1 MYCQHREKEGKDRLQ
16 ETEKTMEEKTEQETV
31 QETTCSGH
39 EHEHD
44 KPRYGRQNKS
54 KSIYITKIAIVV
66 FTLILQILFWV
77 FLYGI
82 AKNYMFYWKTLA
94 ILISATVVLYIVNK
108 PENPAY
114 KLTWILLMMV
124 TPILGGVLYI
134 AIAGNRTR
142 MKFIRDAQKNHLD
155 TFQYM
160 PSDKSRQ
167 REIRKL
173 SQSASVQSTY
183 ISKTAGYPV
192 YKNTAV
198 RYFPLGEDNFAKLVE
213 ELNNAN
219 HFIFMEYFIIKQGE
233 MWDTI
238 LEIMERKAKEGVDVR
253 LIYDDFGCSM
263 WIPSRFIKDMKEKG
277 IKVAAF
283 NPIGPVFNLRQ
294 NNRDHRKITV
304 IDGYVGFTGGINLA
318 DEYIN
323 KKSRFGH
330 WKDTGIMLKG
340 EAVWNLTLMFLQTW
354 LMLTGEK
361 DDYSSYS
368 PEKYQDMA
376 FFSDGYIQ
384 PYGDTPVDNE
394 IVGENIYLNMI
405 NKAKHYVY
413 ITTPYL
419 IIDNEMVTALTLA
432 AKSGI
437 DVRIITPGIPDKK
450 LVFRLS
456 RSYYLPLLRAGVRIY
471 EFTPGFLH
479 AKCYVSDDH
488 VAVVG
493 SINMDYRSLFLHFEC
508 GTLLYRNSQILALRD
523 DALNTLRKCREVQL
537 SDCRTTLLDTLLDS
551 VLRLL
556 SPLM

>member
-1 MYCQHREKEGKDRLQ
+1 
-16 ETEKTMEEKTEQETV
+16 
-31 QETTCSGH
+31 
-39 EHEHD
+39 
-44 KPRYGRQNKS
+44 
-54 KSIYITKIAIVV
+54 
-66 FTLILQILFWV
+66 
-77 FLYGI
+77 
-82 AKNYMFYWKTLA
+82 
-94 ILISATVVLYIVNK
+94 
-108 PENPAY
+108 
-114 KLTWILLMMV
+114 
-124 TPILGGVLYI
+124 
-134 AIAGNRTR
+134 
-142 MKFIRDAQKNHLD
+142 
-155 TFQYM
+155 
-160 PSDKSRQ
+160 
-167 REIRKL
+167 
-173 SQSASVQSTY
+173 
-183 ISKTAGYPV
+183 
-192 YKNTAV
+192 
-198 RYFPLGEDNFAKLVE
+198 
-213 ELNNAN
+213 
-219 HFIFMEYFIIKQGE
+219 

-263 WIPSRFIKDMKEKG
+263 WIPFRFIKDMREKG

-283 NPIGPVFNLRQ
+283 NPIGSFFNLRQ

-368 PEKYQDMA
+368 PEKHQEIA

-450 LVFRLS
+450 LVYLVTQ
-456 RSYYLPLLRAGVRIY
+456 SYYYQLIEAGVKIY
-471 EFTPGFLH
+471 QYTPGFIH
-479 AKCYVSDDH
+479 AKTVVVDDK
-488 VAVVG
+488 VATVG
-493 SINMDYRSLFLHFEC
+493 TINFDYRSLYLHFEC
-508 GTLLYRNSQILALRD
+508 GVWMFNSSVIYEIKEDYMLTLAKCD
-523 DALNTLRKCREVQL
+523 EVTLEEIRKTSKTKMFGQSL
-537 SDCRTTLLDTLLDS
+537 
-551 VLRLL
+551 LRLVA
-556 SPLM
+556 PLM

>member
-1 MYCQHREKEGKDRLQ
+1 
-16 ETEKTMEEKTEQETV
+16 MEEKTEQETV

-167 REIRKL
+167 EIRKL
-173 SQSASVQSTY
+173 SQRASVQSTY

-419 IIDNEMVTALTLA
+419 IIDNEVVTALILA
-432 AKSGI
+432 AKRGV

-450 LVFRLS
+450 MIFLVTQ
-456 RSYYLPLLRAGVRIY
+456 SYYPQLVEGGVQIFQYR
-471 EFTPGFLH
+471 PGFVH
-479 AKCYVSDDH
+479 AKCAVCDDKI
-488 VAVVG
+488 ATVG
-493 SINMDYRSLFLHFEC
+493 TINLDYRSLYLHFEN
-508 GTLLYRNSQILALRD
+508 GLFLYNNDTVMDIKKD
-523 DALNTLRKCREVQL
+523 I
-537 SDCRTTLLDTLLDS
+537 LDTLEDCNRIMPEMCKKNMFFLLLQGI
-551 VLRLL
+551 LRIFAPLL
-556 SPLM
+556 

>member
-192 YKNTAV
+192 YKNTVV

-253 LIYDDFGCSM
+253 LM
-263 WIPSRFIKDMKEKG
+263 IPER
-277 IKVAAF
+277 
-283 NPIGPVFNLRQ
+283 
-294 NNRDHRKITV
+294 
-304 IDGYVGFTGGINLA
+304 A
-318 DEYIN
+318 DT
-323 KKSRFGH
+323 K
-330 WKDTGIMLKG
+330 L
-340 EAVWNLTLMFLQTW
+340 LTW
-354 LMLTGEK
+354 
-361 DDYSSYS
+361 
-368 PEKYQDMA
+368 A
-376 FFSDGYIQ
+376 
-384 PYGDTPVDNE
+384 
-394 IVGENIYLNMI
+394 
-405 NKAKHYVY
+405 
-413 ITTPYL
+413 
-419 IIDNEMVTALTLA
+419 
-432 AKSGI
+432 
-437 DVRIITPGIPDKK
+437 
-450 LVFRLS
+450 S
-456 RSYYLPLLRAGVRIY
+456 RSYLMDVMKAGVRVY
-471 EFTPGFLH
+471 LYQDTFLH
-479 AKCYVSDDH
+479 AKTWVSDDSLSSC
-488 VAVVG
+488 G
-493 SINMDYRSLFLHFEC
+493 STNMDFRSLEHNFEVNAFIFDRKMALVMKRIFLEDQ
-508 GTLLYRNSQILALRD
+508 N
-523 DALNTLRKCREVQL
+523 KCR
-537 SDCRTTLLDTLLDS
+537 LLNLHSWEERSKWRHLGES
-551 VLRLL
+551 FIRLL
-556 SPLM
+556 SPLL

>member
-1 MYCQHREKEGKDRLQ
+1 MKIAEHLTKPISKILKFLLRRLVFV
-16 ETEKTMEEKTEQETV
+16 TV
-31 QETTCSGH
+31 AIILQMIWMTYMVVVIGE
-39 EHEHD
+39 
-44 KPRYGRQNKS
+44 YS
-54 KSIYITKIAIVV
+54 KAIEWVFRIFSITVVIYIA
-66 FTLILQILFWV
+66 
-77 FLYGI
+77 
-82 AKNYMFYWKTLA
+82 
-94 ILISATVVLYIVNK
+94 NK
-108 PENPAY
+108 DDNPAY
-114 KLTWILLMMV
+114 KLAWTIPILLF
-124 TPILGGVLYI
+124 PIFGGFLYLVLGDKQPAKKLRMELEQSIEDTEFLLGQDYGVMERLEQEDYQVAGQAKYI
-134 AIAGNRTR
+134 
-142 MKFIRDAQKNHLD
+142 D
-155 TFQYM
+155 QYG
-160 PSDKSRQ
+160 
-167 REIRKL
+167 
-173 SQSASVQSTY
+173 
-183 ISKTAGYPV
+183 GYPI
-192 YKNTAV
+192 YENSDAK
-198 RYFPLGEDNFAKLVE
+198 YYPSGEAMFE
-213 ELNNAN
+213 ELIEDLKKAK
-219 HFIFMEYFIIKQGE
+219 HYIFMEFFIVSRGY

-450 LVFRLS
+450 LVYLVTQ
-456 RSYYLPLLRAGVRIY
+456 SYYYQLIEAGVRIFQY
-471 EFTPGFLH
+471 TPGFIH
-479 AKCYVSDDH
+479 AKTVVVDDK
-488 VAVVG
+488 VATVG
-493 SINMDYRSLFLHFEC
+493 TINFDYRSLYLHFEC
-508 GTLLYRNSQILALRD
+508 GVWMFNCSSIYEIKED
-523 DALNTLRKCREVQL
+523 YM
-537 SDCRTTLLDTLLDS
+537 DTLAKCDEVTKEKIRETSRLKLFGQS
-551 VLRLL
+551 LLRLVA
-556 SPLM
+556 PLM